1 MKSIFYLLL
10 MSASLWSSTL
20 NELIAYAL
28 EHSTLSKTS
37 HTDIALSQL
46 ERKASRAVQYGEL
59 TLVADATHYNSERT
73 LAPLSP
79 SSISGGTPITTTKD
93 LFSAGLSY
101 TLPLFTGFAQTR
113 QIEIDSLSSEM
124 AHITAKLTR
133 EQLVYNIRSLYL
145 TALALEERFKA
156 QQQYTAALQR
166 LSEQIAYEVDIGKKA
181 TIDLLKA
188 QADLHAAQTQEA
200 VLASN
205 IATTK
210 ASLSAVVNKKVTT
223 LSSVAIKVKAPDI
236 VLNTLYSNVP
246 TLSKVMLENKS
257 LHKAERAL
265 KKAAASKLP
274 QLNLNAYLGKN
285 YGEDIATNRWDDET
299 LYQVGLTLRYNLIDF
314 GKRDI
319 AVEKA
324 ALAKMKAALHKEQ
337 TLLDLKK
344 NLTQANATLQ
354 RNYSQYLGFQ
364 TQWQLSQ
371 QSERIEQVRYDND
384 VSTLNDLLLAKGKTY
399 LAKAQLI
406 ESKYNYQNS
415 LYYIDYLME
424 QGVTE

>member
-1 MKSIFYLLL
+1 MRTLLYLLL
-10 MSASLWSSTL
+10 ISASLWSSTL
-20 NELIAYAL
+20 NELITYAL
-28 EHSTLSKTS
+28 EHSTLTKESQ
-37 HTDIALSQL
+37 TDIALSQL
-46 ERKASRAVQYGEL
+46 RRKASRAVQYGEL

-79 SSISGGTPITTTKD
+79 SSISSGNPITTTKD

-101 TLPLFTGFAQTR
+101 TLPLFTGFAQTH
-113 QIEIDSLSSEM
+113 QIEIDTLSNEM
-124 AHITAKLTR
+124 AHVTAKLTR

-145 TALALEERFKA
+145 TALALEERLKA
-156 QQQYTAALQR
+156 QQHYTEALER
-166 LSEQIAYEVDIGKKA
+166 LHEQIAYEVDVGKKA

-188 QADLHAAQTQEA
+188 KADLYASQTQSA
-200 VLASN
+200 LLASN

-210 ASLSAVVNKKVTT
+210 ASLSALVNKEVST
-223 LSSVAIKVKAPDI
+223 LSEVAIEINASHVA
-236 VLNTLYSNVP
+236 LETLYSKVP
-246 TLSKVMLENKS
+246 TLSKVTLENTS
-257 LHKAERAL
+257 LHKAERQI

-285 YGEDIATNRWDDET
+285 YGEDITTNRWDDET
-299 LYQVGLTLRYNLIDF
+299 LYQVGLTLRYNLVDF

-319 AVEKA
+319 SVEKA
-324 ALAKMKAALHKEQ
+324 TLSKMKAALHKEQ

-344 NLTQANATLQ
+344 SLAKANATLQ
-354 RNYSQYLGFQ
+354 RTYSQYVGFTAQ
-364 TQWQLSQ
+364 LQLSQ
-371 QSERIEQVRYDND
+371 QSEQIEQIRYDND
-384 VSTLNDLLLAKGKTY
+384 VATLNDLLLAKGKTH
-399 LAKAQLI
+399 LAEAQLI

>member
-1 MKSIFYLLL
+1 MRTLLYLLL
-10 MSASLWSSTL
+10 ISASLWSSTL
-20 NELIAYAL
+20 DELITYAL
-28 EHSTLSKTS
+28 EHSTLTKESQ
-37 HTDIALSQL
+37 TDIALSQL
-46 ERKASRAVQYGEL
+46 GRKASRAVQYGEL

-79 SSISGGTPITTTKD
+79 SSISSGKPITTTKD

-113 QIEIDSLSSEM
+113 QIEIDTLSNEI
-124 AHITAKLTR
+124 AHVTAKLTR

-145 TALALEERFKA
+145 TALALEERLKA
-156 QQQYTAALQR
+156 QQHYTEALER
-166 LSEQIAYEVDIGKKA
+166 LHEQIAYEVDVGKKA

-188 QADLHAAQTQEA
+188 KTDLYASQTQSA
-200 VLASN
+200 LLTSN

-210 ASLSAVVNKKVTT
+210 ASLSALVNKEVST
-223 LSSVAIKVKAPDI
+223 LSEVAIEINAPH
-236 VLNTLYSNVP
+236 VALETLYSKVP
-246 TLSKVMLENKS
+246 TLSKVTLENTS
-257 LHKAERAL
+257 LHKAERQI

-285 YGEDIATNRWDDET
+285 YGEDITTNRWDDET
-299 LYQVGLTLRYNLIDF
+299 LYQVGLTLRYNLVDF

-319 AVEKA
+319 SIEKA
-324 ALAKMKAALHKEQ
+324 TLAKMKAALHKEQ

-344 NLTQANATLQ
+344 SLAKANATLQ
-354 RNYSQYLGFQ
+354 RTYSQYVGFTAQ
-364 TQWQLSQ
+364 LQLSQ
-371 QSERIEQVRYDND
+371 QSEQIEQIRYDND
-384 VSTLNDLLLAKGKTY
+384 VATLNDLLLAKGKTH
-399 LAKAQLI
+399 LAEAQLI